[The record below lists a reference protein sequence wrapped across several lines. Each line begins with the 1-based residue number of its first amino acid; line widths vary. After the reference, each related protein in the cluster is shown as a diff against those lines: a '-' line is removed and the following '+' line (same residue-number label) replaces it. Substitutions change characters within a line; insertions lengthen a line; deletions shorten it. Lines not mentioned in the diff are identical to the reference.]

1 MLKISVLFWIILT
14 LLLLS
19 FPLGFSLRFL
29 FKKIIKLSKVLTQK
43 MYEIKALDKMRND
56 ILKKR
61 VEESESENIWWDLE
75 EKKEKKEKP
84 RFDFDKPLQKS
95 PVVPKIEV
103 KQKKLLEKI
112 HYDALLLKKD
122 GKLDSYEKKLIEWL
136 AISPENMEF
145 NQLLADLYFTIGN
158 HNKALS
164 LLKKIIEID
173 PQNHVAIW
181 QIGEIYLIT
190 WDFET
195 AELLIEKAINIK
207 PSNPKYYIS
216 LVDVLYNTNRKS
228 EAINMMEKVVRLR
241 PSNANYIYTLWSL
254 YEEIEDLD
262 NAKKHYFRV
271 LEVEPSNEKAKKKL
285 KNLA

>member
-1 MLKISVLFWIILT
+1 M
-14 LLLLS
+14 S
-19 FPLGFSLRFL
+19 FPLGFSIRFL
-29 FKKIIKLSKVLTQK
+29 FKRWSKLFKLLLQK
-43 MYEIKALDKMRND
+43 TNEIKALDKMRNE
-56 ILKKR
+56 ILQKR
-61 VEESESENIWWDLE
+61 VQETESEDIWEDLE
-75 EKKEKKEKP
+75 EKKDKLEKP
-84 RFDFDKPLQKS
+84 KFDFDKK
-95 PVVPKIEV
+95 VAKDIVIPKIEI

-112 HYDALLLKKD
+112 HYEALLLKKD

-136 AISPENMEF
+136 AIDPENMEF

-173 PQNHVAIW
+173 SQNHVAIW

-207 PSNPKYYIS
+207 PANPKYYIS
-216 LVDVLYNTNRKS
+216 LVEVLYNTNRKS

-254 YEEIEDLD
+254 YEEIDD
-262 NAKKHYFRV
+262 FDSAKKYYFRV